1 VKRFLADMNPMLRGF
16 LLIALVALVIVVLQL
31 QATLTALLLIA
42 RIAFFIAIAV
52 FLYLLWRD
60 RRSEID
66 TWSRRGRAVFYAAAL
81 LMVAD
86 VGAYTLFGAS
96 GPDALAFVL
105 VLACCGF
112 AMFRVWRD
120 ERSLSL

>member
-1 VKRFLADMNPMLRGF
+1 MKRLIADMNPMLRGF

-31 QATLTALLLIA
+31 QTTLTALFLIA
-42 RIAFFIAIAV
+42 RIAFFVAIAV

-60 RRSEID
+60 RRSDIE
-66 TWSRRGRAVFYAAAL
+66 TWSRRGRTVFYAAAL
-81 LMVAD
+81 LIVAD
-86 VGAYTLFGAS
+86 IGAYTLFGAS

-105 VLACCGF
+105 VLAFCGF

>member
-1 VKRFLADMNPMLRGF
+1 VKRFFSDMNPMLRGF
-16 LLIALVALVIVVLQL
+16 LLIALVAVVIVVLQL
-31 QATLTALLLIA
+31 QATLTALFLIA

-52 FLYLLWRD
+52 FVYLLWRD
-60 RRSEID
+60 RRSEIE

-81 LMVAD
+81 LAIAD
-86 VGAYTLFGAS
+86 VGVYTLFGAS

-105 VLACCGF
+105 VLALCGF

-120 ERSLSL
+120 ERTVSF